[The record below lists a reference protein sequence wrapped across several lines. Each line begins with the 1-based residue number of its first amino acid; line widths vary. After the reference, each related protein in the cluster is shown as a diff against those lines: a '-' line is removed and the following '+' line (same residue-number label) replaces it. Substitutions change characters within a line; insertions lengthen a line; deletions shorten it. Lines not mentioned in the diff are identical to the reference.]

1 MIIQFFYDEFTDL
14 ALKNYQVMG
23 YKAHLVYLKLE
34 IKLRVLALYHL
45 GDCNLGNIYL
55 KLPITFLNLQPW
67 IFFSN

>member
-23 YKAHLVYLKLE
+23 YKARLVYLTLE

-45 GDCNLGNIYL
+45 GDCNLGNIL
-55 KLPITFLNLQPW
+55 
-67 IFFSN
+67 S